1 MIRTLAAAALAA
13 AFLGSRAEADGQ
25 DWRPEGHDSAVA
37 ACLDFNSYKP
47 ANLVDAVEDGLG
59 DWVVWVKDK
68 DEDLWL
74 CNANGEGDVYANVLL
89 NGDLLDG
96 DGARLVAKDRD
107 GHRPGPAESAERLCA
122 AVGDYME
129 DLEIVATVDDAL
141 GDYVVWLKNGDGA
154 YWMCNASADA
164 KLYSFESV
172 QYPLDG
178 SVNDDGRCCAPYED
192 RRS

>member
-1 MIRTLAAAALAA
+1 
-13 AFLGSRAEADGQ
+13 
-25 DWRPEGHDSAVA
+25 
-37 ACLDFNSYKP
+37 
-47 ANLVDAVEDGLG
+47 
-59 DWVVWVKDK
+59 
-68 DEDLWL
+68 
-74 CNANGEGDVYANVLL
+74 
-89 NGDLLDG
+89 
-96 DGARLVAKDRD
+96 
-107 GHRPGPAESAERLCA
+107 
-122 AVGDYME
+122 ME